1 MLEKHSRI
9 LVGLSGGID
18 SSALLYLLVRY
29 NEKYRQGWEIRAA
42 HIDPNFPGWNSEAV
56 RTFAG
61 KLGVP
66 FDYFQSPI
74 AARIRDLRHRCFF
87 CSRERRRRLL
97 ELAEAQN
104 IFTVALAHHREDIVE
119 TLLLNMLYNG
129 EIAVCLPRQSM
140 IHGRFHFIRPLYYFT
155 RDDIL
160 DLDRSLN
167 FPRDINV
174 CPYVRE
180 SKRERVRTFLAEI
193 RQQNPAVYNNLFES
207 LFNIKRE
214 YLP

>member
-1 MLEKHSRI
+1 M

-18 SSALLYLLVRY
+18 SCALLYLLVRY

-42 HIDPNFPGWNSEAV
+42 HIDPQFPGWKADLV
-56 RTFAG
+56 RGFAEN
-61 KLGVP
+61 LGVP

-104 IFTVALAHHREDIVE
+104 IFTVALAHHREDVVE

-129 EIAVCLPRQSM
+129 EIAVCLPRQSV
-140 IHGRFHFIRPLYYFT
+140 IHGRFYFIRPLYYFT
-155 RDDIL
+155 KEDIL
-160 DLDRSLN
+160 ELDRFLH
-167 FPRDINV
+167 FPRDVNV
-174 CPYVRE
+174 CPFGHD

-193 RQQNPAVYNNLFES
+193 RKQNPAVYNNLFGV